1 MVSVG
6 DSESDAYWKAISLRA
21 ADRVVRFAVRDK
33 LSHGAAIKEDERD
46 KRLSR
51 RLSRDW
57 VLTVGFGIALFA
69 AILYLTLSVHLH
81 SSAVEV
87 TKELSDKTTLNEC
100 CPMIGARVAIS

>member
-1 MVSVG
+1 VLLTD
-6 DSESDAYWKAISLRA
+6 DSDADAYWKGISLQA
-21 ADRVVRFAVRDK
+21 ADRAASFAVRDK
-33 LSHGAAIKEDERD
+33 LGQGAAIMEDERD

-69 AILYLTLSVHLH
+69 AILYLTLGVHLH

-87 TKELSDKTTLNEC
+87 TKESSGKTTLNEC
-100 CPMIGARVAIS
+100 CHIIGARVASS

>member
-1 MVSVG
+1 LVSVG
-6 DSESDAYWKAISLRA
+6 DSESDAYWKAILLRA

-87 TKELSDKTTLNEC
+87 TKELSDKTMLNEC